1 MNSPNCSTVK
11 SALTDLREILSRCHI
26 SGNAGDQ
33 VETARIIAS
42 LEATI
47 NCIEEKS
54 LAKDDIPEERGV
66 PIITGMTAPVL
77 G

>member
-11 SALTDLREILSRCHI
+11 SALTDLREILSRCQIHG
-26 SGNAGDQ
+26 SGGAP
-33 VETARIIAS
+33 VETARIIAN

-54 LAKDDIPEERGV
+54 LAQGDIPEDRGV